1 MASFISVIKVFN
13 AEAITQNTAESKI
26 VDLSRYNCE
35 GFFSMQ
41 ISVTGAGNIDLT
53 YSLSNDG
60 TTYITPSGTADLF
73 SAFGASSGEGSDG
86 NSLISFDPPLARYI
100 KITATEQN
108 AGAITA
114 LECDM
119 AIQ

>member
-13 AEAITQNTAESKI
+13 AKAITQNTAANYI
-26 VDLSRYNCE
+26 LDLSRYNCE

-41 ISVTGAGNIDLT
+41 IEIAGAGNVTLT

-60 TTYITPSGTADLF
+60 TNYITPSGTAALF
-73 SAFGASSGEGSDG
+73 TAFGASSGESSDG
-86 NSLISFDPPLARYI
+86 KSLISFDPPLSRYI
-100 KITATEQN
+100 KFIATEQN
-108 AGAITA
+108 AGAITS
-114 LECDM
+114 LSCHL